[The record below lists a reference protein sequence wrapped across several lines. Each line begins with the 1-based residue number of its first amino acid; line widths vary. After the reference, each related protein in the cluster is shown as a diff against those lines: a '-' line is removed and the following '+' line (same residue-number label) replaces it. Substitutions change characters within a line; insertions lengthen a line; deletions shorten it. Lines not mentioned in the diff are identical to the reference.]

1 MTLTGTPTMKIAS
14 QLAPAPIADDSGI
27 RLSVAHVEFVG
38 LDGRGVADW
47 RSRRAPLGMS
57 PYQYRL
63 FCRSLFLA
71 ARADRLQDLDVRLK
85 GSAAAFYSGRH
96 KSLPRTVPEFASSL
110 TQALGRAP
118 TSVELEQLNERI
130 QQFQSFQGQPRRCPF
145 DSMRKLQL
153 HPDPSDYDIQLSS
166 REIEARCVALYQ
178 TIPGIARSL
187 RHPKY
192 GFLDDGLVSI
202 AVPMILRWASKWTLV
217 FGRTVAVKAFGAEGP
232 ENKTATAG
240 ELSSHFRS
248 DDWTV
253 QAPRRGID

>member
-1 MTLTGTPTMKIAS
+1 MEIAT

-27 RLSVAHVEFVG
+27 QLTASHVEFVG
-38 LDGRGVADW
+38 LDGRSIADW

-57 PYQYRL
+57 AYQYRL

-71 ARADRLQDLDVRLK
+71 VRADRLIDLDVRLK

-96 KSLPRTVPEFASSL
+96 KSLPRTWPEFASSL
-110 TQALGRAP
+110 TQALGRQP
-118 TSVELEQLNERI
+118 TSSELEQLHERI

-145 DSMRKLQL
+145 DSMLKLELQR
-153 HPDPSDYDIQLSS
+153 DPSDYDIQLSS
-166 REIEARCVALYQ
+166 KEIESRCIALLQ
-178 TIPGIARSL
+178 VFPTIASGL

-202 AVPMILRWASKWTLV
+202 AVPMILRWAASWTPV
-217 FGRTVAVKAFGAEGP
+217 FGRTVAVKAFGPNGP
-232 ENKTATAG
+232 DNKTRIIG

-248 DDWTV
+248 DDWSL
-253 QAPRRGID
+253 QPPRRGMD